1 MAENTEN
8 PVVSYKN
15 LGVLDLPNSN
25 NDTPWVIVY
34 NTVTGRFDRR
44 DISTL
49 PSVVPTLAAVLAEG
63 NVSGTP
69 VLINNGTEQTGLYH
83 NGLIY
88 SAAEGEVF
96 IGFTEPSEN
105 RTILFP
111 NASGTVAL
119 LEDGVIQNLQ
129 SVTQTGNTTTVPI
142 LVQQGN
148 LYSEIRPNSIL
159 FSSRL
164 PGSPIWSITEASGYF
179 VLSADGVPKLT
190 VDPDGKL
197 TIANNDS
204 FVGTFDPS
212 NITENKTYMLP
223 NNDGELAL
231 KELTVPLSGTE
242 TDKPITGNI
251 ELQDGIQ
258 LLSETDTY
266 IAYIQ
271 PNLEGSGEFI
281 ISLMNKSNNKTSY
294 LVFDENQVGLNLYDG
309 VNNYGFS
316 LVNGQVNVNLPLA
329 SRGITSTVDYT
340 PNIQSLD
347 FVQKKYVDRYT
358 TRKIFS
364 TSLAGASTTGTETIS
379 YAVPIKASDLG
390 EGILSFEG
398 ILSKI
403 GTAGNGTI
411 RVYRSNSATSFSGA
425 LQLMIYNSSSAQ
437 NTILIKRDN
446 IMLRNGVNQSVM
458 YSTTSSA
465 PIEGAASTAL
475 SNINYDFSTDH
486 FLLFTVSAS
495 SGDTVKMES
504 CKVTFNKN

>member
-231 KELTVPLSGTE
+231 REFTVPNVKNDDEFERSVDVGYEVIEIKGVNLSNDVTTSFGTDISAGTPFMKRVDANSE
-242 TDKPITGNI
+242 SALNLTDNTAV
-251 ELQDGIQ
+251 
-258 LLSETDTY
+258 Y
-266 IAYIQ
+266 
-271 PNLEGSGEFI
+271 
-281 ISLMNKSNNKTSY
+281 SNNA
-294 LVFDENQVGLNLYDG
+294 VGAR
-309 VNNYGFS
+309 GFTGAQDFTANIQD
-316 LVNGQVNVNLPLA
+316 L
-329 SRGITSTVDYT
+329 DYT
-340 PNIQSLD
+340 
-347 FVQKKYVDRYT
+347 QKKYVDRNT
-358 TRKIFS
+358 TKRLFS
-364 TSLAGASTTGTETIS
+364 TSLAGASTTAAETIS

-425 LQLMIYNSSSAQ
+425 LQLMIYNSSSTQ
-437 NTILIKRDN
+437 ITVLIKRDN

-465 PIEGAASTAL
+465 NIEGAASTAL